1 MKKVGVLGVCVLAAL
16 ASGALLASGA
26 SAAAFET
33 CQLVGKGGNFTES
46 SCATVAR
53 KKGKPDHKGKW
64 ELEPVGACAA
74 MKKGAFSDPACEVHR
89 VKRGGSGYGIVPS
102 VPYTGTLDITKITL
116 GSVTETGY
124 IECTAGTSAGTITTG
139 KAASERLTLTGCKY
153 ESLACQS
160 VGSSGTPSGA
170 SGEIVTNELAARLIG
185 HGEQTDGPSHKE
197 PAPGE
202 AWLEY
207 SSAEHQPYVT
217 EIECGAAALL
227 LRISGSL
234 TGATTPAGAMTTS
247 VKTFFEQPVIEEA
260 LVTEVSDGV
269 GFAGEATSN
278 IETELVEHLSSPV
291 EIVLPSEASMA

>member
-1 MKKVGVLGVCVLAAL
+1 MKKVGVFGGCVLAAL
-16 ASGALLASGA
+16 ASGALVASGA
-26 SAAAFET
+26 GAATFET
-33 CQLVGKGGNFTES
+33 CQFVGKGGNFTES

-53 KKGKPDHKGKW
+53 KKGAADHKGKW

-74 MKKGAFSDPACEVHR
+74 MKKGAFSNPACETR
-89 VKRGGSGYGIVPS
+89 RTKRGGSGYGIVPS
-102 VPYTGTLDITKITL
+102 VAYTGTLNITKITL
-116 GSVTETGY
+116 GSVTEGGY
-124 IECTAGTSAGTITTG
+124 IECTGGSSAGTITAG
-139 KAASERLTLTGCKY
+139 KAASERLTLTGCKLGR
-153 ESLACQS
+153 LACQS

-170 SGEIVTNELAARLIG
+170 SEEIVTNELAARLIG
-185 HGEQTDGPSHKE
+185 HGEQTNGPSHAE
-197 PAPGE
+197 PAAGA

-234 TGATTPAGAMTTS
+234 TGASTPTGAMTAS

-269 GFAGEATSN
+269 GFAGETKSN
-278 IETELVEHLSSPV
+278 IEAELVEHLSSPV
-291 EIVLPSEASMA
+291 EIVLSS